1 MPWTCHHGT
10 RIYCDAYECG
20 QCNEERNESQ
30 RHDEQMETLNRIANN
45 TSRESSLEAENRRLR
60 EELDRLKR
68 SR

>member
-1 MPWTCHHGT
+1 MGWTCRHGT
-10 RIYCDAYECG
+10 RINCDSYECG
-20 QCNEERNESQ
+20 LCVEEENASR

-45 TSRESSLEAENRRLR
+45 TSRESSLEDENRRLR